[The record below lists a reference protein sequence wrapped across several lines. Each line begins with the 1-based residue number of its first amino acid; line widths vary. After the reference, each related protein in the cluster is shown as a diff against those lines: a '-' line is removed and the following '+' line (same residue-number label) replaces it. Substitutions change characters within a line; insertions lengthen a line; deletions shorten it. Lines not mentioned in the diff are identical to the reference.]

1 MPQEPLWRRLRR
13 WPGRRLRRK
22 TVRVRLDELVPRYAT
37 DERVLDLGC
46 ADSRYAQYFPRRT
59 GLDVV
64 PGRGVQVVAD
74 AHSLPFRWDVFS
86 FVLCT
91 EMLEHARD
99 PQRAIDEMRR
109 VLVPGGKVLLTTRF
123 LFPIHEA
130 PKDFFRFTKYGL
142 RHLFRRWTAVEIRAD
157 TLPFETLGELLRR
170 IAFQSDLRWGRAS
183 VLTLLVAARLLPLG
197 DRLIRKEY
205 GDYARSVGDE
215 RVLTSGY
222 HVLATKPDRP
232 DGA

>member
-1 MPQEPLWRRLRR
+1 MPNPHEPLWRRLRR

-37 DERVLDLGC
+37 EEPVLDLGC
-46 ADSRYAQYFPRRT
+46 ADSRYARYFPRRT

-74 AHSLPFRWDVFS
+74 AHSLPFRRDAFS

-99 PQRAIDEMRR
+99 PQRVIDEMRR
-109 VLVPGGKVLLTTRF
+109 VLLPEGKLLLTTRF

-130 PKDFFRFTKYGL
+130 PTDYFRFTKYGL
-142 RHLFRRWTAVEIRAD
+142 RELFRQWTEVEIRED
-157 TLPFETLGELLRR
+157 TLPFETLGVLVRR
-170 IAFQSDLRWGRAS
+170 LVLQSDLRLGRAS
-183 VLTLLVAARLLPLG
+183 ALVLLLAARLLPLG
-197 DRLIRKEY
+197 DRLIRREY
-205 GDYARSVGDE
+205 GDYARSVGE
-215 RVLTSGY
+215 SRILTSGY
-222 HVLATKPDRP
+222 HVAASKRAPA
-232 DGA
+232 G